1 MRWLIVLFLFAFC
14 LIGVSAQ
21 SHKDSLEIMKS
32 INNFF
37 LGMKMKDTV
46 LLKAQIHPSTKYFQ
60 TFSKDKRAL
69 TKIDSTPVSL
79 FIASIGNDQ
88 SNSFDERIFNPVIK
102 IDDVLATVW
111 VDYEFWYNGKKT
123 HTGVDA
129 FTMLLVNN
137 KWQIAAVVD
146 TRKKYLGN

>member
-1 MRWLIVLFLFAFC
+1 MKWLMILFLFAFC
-14 LIGVSAQ
+14 LHDARAQ
-21 SHKDSLEIMKS
+21 SQKDSLEIMKS

-37 LGMKMKDTV
+37 MGMKTKDTT
-46 LLKAQIHPSTKYFQ
+46 LLKAQIYPSVKYFQ
-60 TFSKDKRAL
+60 TFNKDKKGF
-69 TKIDSTPVSL
+69 TKIDSTPINL
-79 FIASIGNDQ
+79 FIASIGNDK
-88 SNSFDERIFNPVIK
+88 SNSFDERIFNPVVK

-137 KWQIAAVVD
+137 KWQIASVVD
-146 TRKKYLGN
+146 TRKKHLSN